1 MTFNYRHLDQP
12 INFIIAYVDTYPSF
26 WLWLT
31 MVTESLHVRTWKVKN
46 CWTMKSL
53 TRFLSFFFF
62 LFFSC
67 FYTNG
72 KLSFVILVVWTKE
85 MWFGEYETG
94 FERNL
99 YSPEDRD
106 PFYDLIRFTPRNENL
121 SVHTLVRKLD
131 HDKLYECDF
140 TSYPF
145 NEECFLLELEWKI
158 SGDWWLLIFQNLQV
172 HSRETRYRVG
182 TLADRV
188 SYEMR
193 RTRILPRI
201 FIGQPSRCHTW

>member
-1 MTFNYRHLDQP
+1 
-12 INFIIAYVDTYPSF
+12 
-26 WLWLT
+26 
-31 MVTESLHVRTWKVKN
+31 
-46 CWTMKSL
+46 
-53 TRFLSFFFF
+53 
-62 LFFSC
+62 
-67 FYTNG
+67 
-72 KLSFVILVVWTKE
+72 

-106 PFYDLIRFTPRNENL
+106 PFYNLIRFTLRNENL
-121 SVHTLVRKLD
+121 S
-131 HDKLYECDF
+131 
-140 TSYPF
+140 
-145 NEECFLLELEWKI
+145 
-158 SGDWWLLIFQNLQV
+158 V

-201 FIGQPSRCHTW
+201 FIGKVYEVPDALTNSAYTDFGNIDENKSRLSGAT

>member
-1 MTFNYRHLDQP
+1 M
-12 INFIIAYVDTYPSF
+12 
-26 WLWLT
+26 
-31 MVTESLHVRTWKVKN
+31 
-46 CWTMKSL
+46 C
-53 TRFLSFFFF
+53 
-62 LFFSC
+62 
-67 FYTNG
+67 
-72 KLSFVILVVWTKE
+72 
-85 MWFGEYETG
+85 FGEYETG

-106 PFYDLIRFTPRNENL
+106 PFYNLIRFTPRNENL

-145 NEECFLLELEWKI
+145 NEESRMK
-158 SGDWWLLIFQNLQV
+158 NLGGLMV

-201 FIGQPSRCHTW
+201 FIGKVYEVPNALTNSAYTDFGNIDENKSRLSGAT